1 MQFTL
6 IVAHE
11 VNAKR
16 KVGFHFW
23 CEYLVGL
30 GHQVKFVSVGHSFL
44 TKLQGKTPPINK
56 NKWVSYSP
64 NLQSYAWVPP
74 VHPCL
79 NKKYLSPFLMPIF
92 RNIPNFFSNEDFKNL
107 EHSDV
112 FIVESGIGL
121 SLIPKLKKICPNAI
135 FIYSACDRLKT
146 VGAHPYV
153 LEAEKNALQFFDLIR
168 VPATVMLSDFEA
180 NCPIEYIPQGM
191 DKIDFDQPHQ
201 NPYTSSKN
209 AVSVGDMLF
218 DEKVISTLAENFSD
232 WTFHL
237 FGRNAKLSTP
247 KSNVIAHGEV
257 SIQAITAFIKHADIG
272 IAPYKNAPNCE
283 YLSQSSLKMIQ
294 YTYSKLPIVAPTFA
308 SNGRRNV
315 LAYKS
320 SDLLDEVISAFNNA
334 IKFDRNLIN
343 IADVLTWDQVINK
356 MLEKCQINISQKIT
370 TF

>member
-6 IVAHE
+6 IVGHE

-23 CEYLVGL
+23 CESLVGL

-44 TKLQGKTPPINK
+44 TKLQGKTPPAIK
-56 NKWVSYSP
+56 NKWVTHSP

-79 NKKYLSPFLMPIF
+79 NKKYLTPFLMPIF
-92 RNIPNFFSNEDFKNL
+92 RNIPNFFPSEDFNNL
-107 EHSDV
+107 DHSDV
-112 FIVESGIGL
+112 VIVESGIGL
-121 SLIPKLKKICPNAI
+121 SLIPKLKKLCPNAT

-153 LEAEKNALQFFDLIR
+153 LDAEINAFPFLDLIR
-168 VPATVMLSDFEA
+168 VPASVMLSDFNA
-180 NCPIEYIPQGM
+180 KCPIEYIPQGI
-191 DKIDFDQPHQ
+191 DKRDFDQTHQ
-201 NPYTSSKN
+201 NPYSSSKN

-218 DEKVISTLAENFSD
+218 DEKVILTLAENFSD

-237 FGRNAKLSTP
+237 FGRGAKLSAP
-247 KSNVIAHGEV
+247 KLNVITHGEV
-257 SIQAITAFIKHADIG
+257 SIQDITAYIKHADIG
-272 IAPYKNAPNCE
+272 IAPYRSAPNCE
-283 YLSQSSLKMIQ
+283 YLSQSSLKMTQ
-294 YTYSKLPIVAPTFA
+294 YTYCKLPIVAPMFA
-308 SNGRRNV
+308 SNGRNNV

-320 SDLLDEVISAFNNA
+320 SDLSDELVSAFNKA

-343 IADVLTWDQVINK
+343 IADVFTWDQVLIRMLDKCNINSF
-356 MLEKCQINISQKIT
+356 M
-370 TF
+370 